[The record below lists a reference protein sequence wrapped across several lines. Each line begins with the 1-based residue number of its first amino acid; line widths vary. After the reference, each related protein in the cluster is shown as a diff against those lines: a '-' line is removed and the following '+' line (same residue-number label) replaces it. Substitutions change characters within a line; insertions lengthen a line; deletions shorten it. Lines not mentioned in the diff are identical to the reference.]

1 MRLKSIELSGF
12 KSFAKKTELAFETA
26 VTAVVGPNGSGKSN
40 VAESFRFVLGE
51 QSIKSLRGKR
61 GEDLIWNGSN
71 AVPRA
76 GRAAVK
82 LVLDNADRSLALDFD
97 EVILER
103 VVHRDGANEYRLNS
117 APVRLRDISELL
129 AKAGIGASGHHIISQ
144 GEADRALSASPRERR
159 AMLEDALGLTQFLY
173 KREEAEKKLQKTAEH
188 MREVESLRRELAPHL
203 NFLNKQAKK
212 IEDTE
217 KVREEL
223 QAVCTEYFAREQK
236 YIALA
241 GAVLAR
247 ERAAPVREKMDL
259 DALVVRLRLEVQAA
273 GAKNGTAAAAD
284 VARAEGD
291 YTQIRQEREQLMR
304 DFGRLEGALS
314 ASEALKRT
322 EKGSVPASEALSLGE
337 QMTATLEKMR
347 VADESTIHTLFE
359 EAVRLAHK
367 LVERAAQEMGTG
379 ADEAARRGALVE
391 KMRAAEEA
399 LRVMRSRE
407 EVAGAALTQARRRM
421 DAEKDAGREA
431 EKKLFE
437 VLSRRNELEAA
448 VARTQARAEEL
459 ERDAGD
465 LREDVRAAAIVLGRG
480 AFAYET
486 HALVDAN
493 GAPVSDDAI
502 LHEARQSQQERRRRM
517 ERLKIRVEE
526 SRVAN
531 TAEILKEQ
539 RDMRERD
546 EFLERELRDV
556 QQTAESLRA
565 LIVDVTH
572 TLHEK
577 FDAGLRS
584 VSAEFDA
591 FFKEVFGGG
600 EASLS
605 IISKSEAADGERE
618 EEASADVRPGRAAVE
633 EAGGI
638 EVSISLPHKRVKSL
652 AMLSGGER
660 ALTSIALIFALSHIN
675 PPPFL
680 ILDETDA
687 ALDEANA
694 RRYGNVIA
702 HLAQRSQLIVV
713 THNRETMSHA
723 GVLYGVT
730 MGADGTSKVL
740 SVKFEEAVAEVGK

>member
-76 GRAAVK
+76 GRASVK

-103 VVHRDGANEYRLNS
+103 VVHRDGANEYRLNG

-129 AKAGIGASGHHIISQ
+129 SKAGIGASGHHIISQ

-217 KVREEL
+217 KTREEL
-223 QAVCTEYFAREQK
+223 QAACADYFSREQA
-236 YIALA
+236 YITLA
-241 GAVLAR
+241 NAQLSR
-247 ERAAPVREKMDL
+247 ERAAPVREKMEVE
-259 DALVVRLRLEVQAA
+259 ALVVRLKLEVQAA
-273 GAKNGTAAAAD
+273 EAKSKTAPVAEL
-284 VARAEGD
+284 ARAEGE
-291 YTQIRQEREQLMR
+291 YARVRQEREGLMR
-304 DFGRLEGALS
+304 DFGRLEGELA
-314 ASEALKRT
+314 AHEALQRQ
-322 EKGSVPASEALSLGE
+322 EKGLMPAPEAFSYGE
-337 QMTATLEKMR
+337 RIAAALDKMR
-347 VADESTIHTLFE
+347 EANEETIHALFE
-359 EAVRLAHK
+359 EATRLAHE
-367 LVERAAQEMGTG
+367 LVTRAATEMNGAQE
-379 ADEAARRGALVE
+379 AVPRDAIVE
-391 KMRAAEEA
+391 KMRAAEGA
-399 LRVMRSRE
+399 LRTARERE
-407 EVAGAALTQARRRM
+407 EFAQAAVAVARKRV

-437 VLSRRNELEAA
+437 ALSRKSELEAA
-448 VARTQARAEEL
+448 IARTQARADEL
-459 ERDAGD
+459 ERDTRALQD
-465 LREDVRAAAIVLGRG
+465 DVRAAAIVLGRG

-486 HALVDAN
+486 HALV
-493 GAPVSDDAI
+493 GADGMPVSDETVVREPRA
-502 LHEARQSQQERRRRM
+502 AQQERRRKT

-526 SRVAN
+526 SGVAN
-531 TAEILKEQ
+531 AAEILKEQ

-546 EFLERELRDV
+546 EFLERELRDIH
-556 QQTAESLRA
+556 QTSDALRA
-565 LIVDVTH
+565 LIADLTH

-584 VSAEFDA
+584 VSAEFDI

-605 IISKSEAADGERE
+605 VIARSAAGEGEEEDDAGVRPSRAAAD
-618 EEASADVRPGRAAVE
+618 

-638 EVSISLPHKRVKSL
+638 EVAISLPHKRVKSL
-652 AMLSGGER
+652 SMLSGGER

-675 PPPFL
+675 PPPLL

-702 HLAQRSQLIVV
+702 RLAQRSQLIVV

-740 SVKFEEAVAEVGK
+740 SVKFEEAAAEVGK

>member
-12 KSFAKKTELAFETA
+12 KSFAKKTELGFETA

-173 KREEAEKKLQKTAEH
+173 KREESEKKLQKTAEH
-188 MREVESLRRELAPHL
+188 LREVESLRRELAPHL

-223 QAVCTEYFAREQK
+223 QAACTDYFSREQA
-236 YIALA
+236 YLALA
-241 GAVLAR
+241 NARLSR
-247 ERAAPVREKMDL
+247 ERAAPVREKMEVE
-259 DALVVRLRLEVQAA
+259 ALVVRLKLEVQAA
-273 GAKNGTAAAAD
+273 EAKNKMAAAAD
-284 VARAEGD
+284 LARAED
-291 YTQIRQEREQLMR
+291 EYAQLRQERETLMR
-304 DFGRLEGALS
+304 DFGRLEGELS
-314 ASEALKRT
+314 AHEALKRK
-322 EKGSVPASEALSLGE
+322 EKGLMPASEALSYGE
-337 QMTATLEKMR
+337 RMASALDKMR
-347 VADESTIHTLFE
+347 EANENTIHELFE
-359 EAVRLAHK
+359 EAARLAHE
-367 LVERAAQEMGTG
+367 LVERAAKEMSGAQEAVRG
-379 ADEAARRGALVE
+379 DDIVAR
-391 KMRAAEEA
+391 MRAAEGA
-399 LRVMRSRE
+399 LRTARERE
-407 EVAGAALTQARRRM
+407 EFAQAAVVLVRKRI

-437 VLSRRNELEAA
+437 ALSRRNELEAA

-459 ERDAGD
+459 ERAAGD
-465 LREDVRAAAIVLGRG
+465 LREDVRAVAIVLGRG

-486 HALVDAN
+486 RRPTNVQ
-493 GAPVSDDAI
+493 GAPVSDDAV
-502 LHEARQSQQERRRRM
+502 LCEPRSAQQERRRKL
-517 ERLKIRVEE
+517 ERLKMRVEE
-526 SRVAN
+526 SGVAN
-531 TAEILKEQ
+531 AAEILKEQ

-546 EFLERELRDV
+546 EFLERELRDIH
-556 QQTAESLRA
+556 QTSDALRA
-565 LIVDVTH
+565 LIADLTH

-584 VSAEFDA
+584 VSAEFDM

-605 IISKSEAADGERE
+605 VIARSAAGEGE
-618 EEASADVRPGRAAVE
+618 EDDDVGVRPGRAAADE
-633 EAGGI
+633 SGGI
-638 EVSISLPHKRVKSL
+638 EVAISLPHKRVKSL
-652 AMLSGGER
+652 SMLSGGER

-702 HLAQRSQLIVV
+702 RLAQRSQLIVV
-713 THNRETMSHA
+713 THNRETMSRA

-740 SVKFEEAVAEVGK
+740 SVKFEEAVAEAGKA